1 MNLVELTKLAKVD
14 KTAAEGGVLEFVQQA
29 FPDLGIQTAQINR
42 SAVSLNSVNGFLT
55 SASAEYFFKFHAE
68 ENETVTVNEYY
79 NSEILS
85 EVSLPVIKPLYQS
98 TKPGSQFL
106 IYEKISA
113 PTAFELLPQRPA
125 DFFKAE
131 EQLLQQVQ
139 QTYLS
144 TLEMTESELLAN
156 APLYQLFYHRLV
168 GEQPR
173 VQLFYLSNPWFQ
185 SIMDKPWVINGKSYN
200 YSLRQLIE
208 TSTKLLNPR
217 HYLNQPSVIGH
228 GDDHNGNKFFID
240 GTFKFFDP
248 AFAGR
253 QPALLSF
260 VKATAHNSFVH
271 PDWLYTPEQL
281 VPNGLTIEWDSAA
294 DKMMVQHNWD
304 VQTRDPNRL
313 RELQLQETII
323 WKPLIGELRQRG
335 WLPDDW
341 KDYLRCALFCC
352 PFLVYNLLDPKRYT
366 QDTSVLA
373 LSKCIEL
380 ASYDCN
386 Y

>member
-1 MNLVELTKLAKVD
+1 MNLFQLTKLAKVD
-14 KTAAEGGVLEFVQQA
+14 KADAELGVLNFVQTQ
-29 FPDLGIQTAQINR
+29 FPALGVTAVQINQ
-42 SAVSLNSVNGFLT
+42 SAVSLNSVNGFLR
-55 SASAEYFFKFHAE
+55 SQNQEYFFKFHAE

-79 NSEILS
+79 NSEILA
-85 EVSLPVIKPLYQS
+85 EVGLPVVQPLYQN

-113 PTAFELLPQRPA
+113 PTAFELFPNRPA
-125 DFFKAE
+125 DFFNAE

-139 QTYLS
+139 KTYLS

-173 VQLFYLSNPWFQ
+173 VQLFYLNNPWFQ
-185 SIMDKPWVINGKSYN
+185 SIMDKQWVINGKSYN
-200 YSLRQLIE
+200 YSLRHLIE
-208 TSTKLLNPR
+208 RSTTLLNPR
-217 HYLNQPSVIGH
+217 HYLSQPSVIGH
-228 GDDHNGNKFFID
+228 GDDHNGNKFYMD
-240 GTFKFFDP
+240 GQFRFFDP

-271 PDWLYTPEQL
+271 PNWLYEPEQL
-281 VPNGLTIEWDSAA
+281 VPNGLAMQWESTP
-294 DKMMVQHNWD
+294 DKLVVQHNWD

-313 RELQLQETII
+313 AELQLQEQLI
-323 WKPLIGELRQRG
+323 WKPLIGELRHRG
-335 WLPDDW
+335 WLPEDW
-341 KDYLRCALFCC
+341 QEYLRCALFCC

-366 QDTSVLA
+366 QDTSILA
-373 LSKCIEL
+373 LSKCIEI